1 VNVIISVIVPN
12 HNGSA
17 TIGTCLHSLFSSRY
31 PDFEVIVVDDCSSDN
46 SIDIIRQFP
55 CRLIRL
61 DRHGG
66 ASKARN
72 TGARE
77 SRGEALFFID
87 ADCVVQEDT
96 LARVADAYRNA
107 PGSVT
112 GGSYTPVAHDDSF
125 YSTFQSVFINYS
137 ELRNPVPDYIA
148 SHAMV
153 IGKGVFE
160 NIGGFAED
168 FMPILEDVE
177 FSHRLKR
184 GGVRLSMD
192 SAILV
197 RHIFHFTLTKSL
209 RNAVKKTKYWTGYS
223 LSNSD
228 LTNDSGTASRELK
241 INVASSCM
249 SWLLLLC
256 YLISREGFF
265 LFCML
270 IVATLNIISNRG
282 LIHAFFRAK
291 GWLFGICAS
300 LYYGV
305 IYPLPIVAGGISGT
319 LFYFQSRRT
328 AL

>member
-1 VNVIISVIVPN
+1 MMISVIVPN

-31 PDFEVIVVDDCSSDN
+31 QDFEVIVVDDCSSDS
-46 SIDIIRQFP
+46 SIAIIRQFP

-61 DRHGG
+61 EQNGG

-77 SRGEALFFID
+77 SRGDVLFFID

-96 LARVADAYRNA
+96 LARVAEAYRNA
-107 PGSVT
+107 PHSVT
-112 GGSYTPVAHDDSF
+112 GGSYTPVAHDDGF
-125 YSTFQSVFINYS
+125 YSTFQSIFINYS
-137 ELRNPVPDYIA
+137 ELRNPAPDYIA

-153 IGKGVFE
+153 IGKLVFE
-160 NIGGFAED
+160 KSGGFAED

-177 FSHRLKR
+177 FSHRLKSA
-184 GGVRLSMD
+184 GVRLSMD

-209 RNAVKKTKYWTGYS
+209 RNAVKKSKYWTGYS
-223 LSNSD
+223 LGNSD

-241 INVASSCM
+241 FNVASSCM
-249 SWLLLLC
+249 SWILLLC
-256 YLISREGFF
+256 YLISRESFF

-270 IVATLNIISNRG
+270 IVTTLNIISSRG
-282 LIHAFFRAK
+282 LLHAFFRAK
-291 GWLFGICAS
+291 GWPFGIRAA
-300 LYYGV
+300 LYYCV
-305 IYPLPIVAGGISGT
+305 VYPLPIVAGGISGT
-319 LFYFQSRRT
+319 LFYFQSRRA